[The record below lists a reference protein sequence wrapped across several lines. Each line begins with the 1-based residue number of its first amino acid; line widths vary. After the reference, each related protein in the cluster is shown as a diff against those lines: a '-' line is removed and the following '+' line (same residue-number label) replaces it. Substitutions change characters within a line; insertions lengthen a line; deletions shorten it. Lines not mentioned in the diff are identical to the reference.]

1 MLESILLEAKSICN
15 ADGGTIYLHETV
27 KATDGDTESP
37 SHEQLRFAIV
47 MNDTLDIELGGTT
60 GEEIPYQPLPLSDER
75 TGEPNHANVATHV
88 ALTGKSVNIADAYDV
103 EGFDFSG
110 TKAFDTKSGYR
121 STSFLTIPMKNRAE
135 KVIGVLQLINAR
147 DYNGWNVVTFDP
159 GRQQLIEALASQAAV
174 ALDNKKLLDEQKNL
188 LDSFI
193 KLIADA
199 IDRKSPY
206 TGGHCT
212 RVPLI
217 AEMLANAA
225 CSATDG
231 PFKDFDLNDE
241 EFYELHIAAWLH
253 DCGKITT
260 PEYVVDKATK
270 LETIYDRIETVNTR
284 FEVLKRDAEICY
296 LRGLLDNDG
305 DPKALQDVYKSK
317 LAQIE
322 RDREFIKHANIGG
335 EYIDPEKVER
345 IKAIGAQRWRGT
357 DDKEQE
363 FFSENEIYNFCIG
376 RGTLTAEERK
386 IINDHVVVTIE
397 MLEALPFP
405 ENLRRVPEYAGGHH
419 EKMDGTG
426 YPRGLMGP
434 DMSIPARMMAIADIF
449 EALTA
454 ADRPYKSGKTL
465 SETLRIMNSMSK
477 GNHIDPDLFRLFLD
491 HGLHM
496 KYAKEHMNKE
506 QIDDVDLSEILDS
519 KSSNR

>member
-1 MLESILLEAKSICN
+1 M
-15 ADGGTIYLHETV
+15 TV
-27 KATDGDTESP
+27 I
-37 SHEQLRFAIV
+37 QRR
-47 MNDTLDIELGGTT
+47 
-60 GEEIPYQPLPLSDER
+60 YR
-75 TGEPNHANVATHV
+75 TY
-88 ALTGKSVNIADAYDV
+88 I
-103 EGFDFSG
+103 
-110 TKAFDTKSGYR
+110 
-121 STSFLTIPMKNRAE
+121 
-135 KVIGVLQLINAR
+135 
-147 DYNGWNVVTFDP
+147 
-159 GRQQLIEALASQAAV
+159 
-174 ALDNKKLLDEQKNL
+174 
-188 LDSFI
+188 
-193 KLIADA
+193 
-199 IDRKSPY
+199 
-206 TGGHCT
+206 
-212 RVPLI
+212 
-217 AEMLANAA
+217 
-225 CSATDG
+225 
-231 PFKDFDLNDE
+231 
-241 EFYELHIAAWLH
+241 
-253 DCGKITT
+253 
-260 PEYVVDKATK
+260 
-270 LETIYDRIETVNTR
+270 
-284 FEVLKRDAEICY
+284 
-296 LRGLLDNDG
+296 
-305 DPKALQDVYKSK
+305 SK

-322 RDREFIKHANIGG
+322 RDRDFIKQANIGG

-363 FFSENEIYNFCIG
+363 FFGENEIYNLCIG

-426 YPRGLMGP
+426 YPRGLMGS

-519 KSSNR
+519 KSNNR